1 MYLKRLEI
9 QGFKSLADKIELQFN
24 PGVTGVVGP
33 NGSGK
38 SNISDAIRWVLGEQS
53 AKTLRGAKMEDVI
66 FSGSDAR
73 RPVGLAEVSLT
84 IDNTSGRFPLD
95 FLEVTVTRRVFRSGE
110 SEYMINKSPCRLR
123 DIHELF
129 MDTGI
134 GREGYSIIGQ
144 GKIDEI
150 LNAKSEERRQLIEEA
165 AGIVKYK
172 NRKQQAAKKLADTE
186 QNLVRINDIIGELS
200 AQVGP
205 LEEQA
210 ATAEEYLNY
219 KDELSK
225 LEINLFVHQLE
236 EVGDKLNEI
245 NTDMDEKKRAAVAVE
260 TDLRVAESKVEEM
273 KLKISKLDEEIT
285 GVQQAVF
292 DLSSAA
298 EKNVAA
304 VKVAEERKRSLSRDR
319 ERLTAELTDISRR
332 IDAIKNQYAGEEGA
346 LARLRQDI
354 SVAQAE
360 LTRQEAQLAEVDI
373 KLTEEETGIE
383 TGKGDI
389 FEILHETAAVRNELG
404 NLEVQEKNHDKRI
417 AQLTNDRTE
426 AEI

>member
-53 AKTLRGAKMEDVI
+53 AKTLRGAKMEDII
-66 FSGSDAR
+66 FSGSASR
-73 RPVGLAEVSLT
+73 RPVGMAEVSLT
-84 IDNTSGRFPLD
+84 LDNSSGRFPLD
-95 FLEVTVTRRVFRSGE
+95 YSEVTVTRRVFRSGE
-110 SEYMINKSPCRLR
+110 SEYIINKSPCRLR

-150 LNAKSEERRQLIEEA
+150 LNAKSEDRRQLIEEA

-172 NRKQQAAKKLADTE
+172 NRKIQAAKKLADTE
-186 QNLVRINDIIGELS
+186 QNLLRISDIIGELS

-219 KDELSK
+219 KDELNK

-236 EVGDKLNEI
+236 EVGDKLTEI
-245 NTDMDEKKRAAVAVE
+245 NTDLNEKKQAAVTVE
-260 TDLRVAESKVEEM
+260 TDLRIAEAKAEEL
-273 KLKISKLDEEIT
+273 KLKVSKLDEEIA

-292 DLSSAA
+292 ELSSAA
-298 EKNVAA
+298 EKNEAA
-304 VKVAEERKRSLSRDR
+304 VKVAEERKRSLGRDR
-319 ERLTAELTDISRR
+319 DRLTAELADIQRR
-332 IDAIKNQYAGEEGA
+332 IDNVKDQYAGEEEA
-346 LARLRQDI
+346 LAKLRQDI
-354 SVAQAE
+354 SAVREE
-360 LTRQEAQLAEVDI
+360 LAVQESGLAEVDAH
-373 KLTEEETGIE
+373 LAEGETGIE

-389 FEILHETAAVRNELG
+389 FEILHETAAVRNELS
-404 NLEVQEKNHDKRI
+404 NL
-417 AQLTNDRTE
+417 
-426 AEI
+426 